1 MNNLQVDSKERIQQT
16 DHTTSWQETSSDED
30 YMLVRSCQEG
40 DEQAFEKLVCK
51 YQQSLFNIVHRHVG
65 DPGEVEDIVQK
76 IFVKVYFSLA
86 RFDHNRPFFPWLYRI
101 AINQCYD
108 ELRRIQRRKVMRFS
122 DLDLQ
127 DDNSVEFLVNKV
139 QAARFNDNENDR
151 DLHELLYRMLNRL
164 PEKQRKIIVMRDLE
178 QLPYPNLAR
187 LLGCSEQAARL
198 KVFRA
203 RTRLRK
209 IVLRA
214 IHQQE
219 GDAEKNAW
227 RGEAVTAGAT
237 GS

>member
-1 MNNLQVDSKERIQQT
+1 MKRASVEELNATIELLHQKYAGVLYDKCVRMLGDRQEAE
-16 DHTTSWQETSSDED
+16 DAVQETF
-30 YMLVRSCQEG
+30 VNAFRSLDQ
-40 DEQAFEKLVCK
+40 FR
-51 YQQSLFNIVHRHVG
+51 Y
-65 DPGEVEDIVQK
+65 GE
-76 IFVKVYFSLA
+76 SHL
-86 RFDHNRPFFPWLYRI
+86 PWLYRI

-151 DLHELLYRMLNRL
+151 DLHELLYRMLYRL
-164 PEKQRKIIVMRDLE
+164 PEKQRKILVLRDLE
-178 QLPYPNLAR
+178 QLPYSNLAS

-209 IVLRA
+209 IFLRA

-219 GDAEKNAW
+219 GEAEKNTW
-227 RGEAVTAGAT
+227 RGEAVTAGVT
-237 GS
+237 GA